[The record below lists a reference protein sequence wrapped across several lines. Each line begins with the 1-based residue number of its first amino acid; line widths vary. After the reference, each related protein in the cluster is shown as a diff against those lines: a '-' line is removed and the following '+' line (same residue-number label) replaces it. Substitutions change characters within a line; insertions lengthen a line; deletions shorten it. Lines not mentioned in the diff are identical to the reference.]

1 MSNMV
6 LWGANELPWPRDF
19 QIGVTLDAFLRF
31 LKSGALRG
39 HCLGPL
45 KGVQGA
51 PYGRGSTNYFY
62 PFTVQGCLSVDR
74 TFLKKIIDL

>member
-1 MSNMV
+1 MSNTV

-19 QIGVTLDAFLRF
+19 QIGVTLDAFLKF

-45 KGVQGA
+45 KGG
-51 PYGRGSTNYFY
+51 PEDPLGKGSTNYFY
-62 PFTVQGCLSVDR
+62 PFTVQGCLSVDG
-74 TFLKKIIDL
+74 TFPKK